1 MSGRF
6 QPNLNE
12 IRAADDARRTDRGG
26 GKLIVAVGLIGV
38 FILVPLVIFL
48 NVTN

>member
-26 GKLIVAVGLIGV
+26 NVVLVVGLIA
-38 FILVPLVIFL
+38 ILFVVPLVIFL
-48 NVTN
+48 NVTS